1 MGSKNEQ
8 KPCPPEAH
16 NLIRNHKIDQ
26 IMPQINAMLQLLYFL
41 GVKGTSCYE
50 GREPEFGRLRF
61 REVTKKYLLDEPAVG

>member
-1 MGSKNEQ
+1 
-8 KPCPPEAH
+8 
-16 NLIRNHKIDQ
+16 
-26 IMPQINAMLQLLYFL
+26 MPQINAMLQLLYFL